1 MKCDVP
7 RHQFCVMRRLR
18 TGSSLFESRPARKLM
33 NLTGYKKTE
42 AWSMIAR
49 ELNLM
54 ISCPTCF
61 ELLVA
66 SRAHGA

>member
-7 RHQFCVMRRLR
+7 RHQFCVMRRQPSNRLPLVQGKACSQANELNWLQKDR
-18 TGSSLFESRPARKLM
+18 
-33 NLTGYKKTE
+33 
-42 AWSMIAR
+42 SMMAR

-61 ELLVA
+61 ELLLA